1 MYHLGDITKIDGSK
15 ITPVDVITFGSPCQ
29 DLSVAGK
36 REGLS
41 GERSGLFTE
50 AIRIIK
56 EMRDATNRLPMR
68 GANDDIRLSPSTA
81 IWENVTGAFSS
92 GSPKGG
98 DFRCVLEELARVKD
112 PEISI
117 PLPDK
122 GKWMPSG
129 YIRGDS
135 WSIAWRTH
143 DAQYWGVPQRRRR
156 ISVLARFDS
165 TDAAEILF
173 ELLGRTD
180 NSKTEQA
187 VTDFGEECRPEI
199 LPFCESVSRDI
210 EASAEQRQTAP
221 GIAGEDI
228 EDSIGTISFQER
240 ARKPGGGKG
249 LLIAEDRI
257 GSMGTSPNQYVVD

>member
-1 MYHLGDITKIDGSK
+1 MKHYGDITQIHGWQVP
-15 ITPVDVITFGSPCQ
+15 IVDVVTGGSPCQ

-36 REGLS
+36 RAGLA
-41 GERSGLFTE
+41 GERSGLFME
-50 AIRIIK
+50 QIRIIK
-56 EMRDATNRLPMR
+56 EMRDATNRLSMR
-68 GANDDIRLSPSTA
+68 GADVDIRLSPSTA

-117 PLPDK
+117 PMPDK

-129 YIRGDS
+129 YIGGDD

-143 DAQYWGVPQRRRR
+143 DAQFWGVPQRRRR

-173 ELLGRTD
+173 QLLGETHD
-180 NSKTEQA
+180 
-187 VTDFGEECRPEI
+187 PE
-199 LPFCESVSRDI
+199 
-210 EASAEQRQTAP
+210 AE
-221 GIAGEDI
+221 
-228 EDSIGTISFQER
+228 
-240 ARKPGGGKG
+240 
-249 LLIAEDRI
+249 
-257 GSMGTSPNQYVVD
+257 

>member
-1 MYHLGDITKIDGSK
+1 MKHLGDITKIDGSK

-41 GERSGLFTE
+41 GERSGLFME

-56 EMRDATNRLPMR
+56 EMRDATSKLSMR
-68 GANDDIRLSPSTA
+68 GSDVDIRLSPSTA

-180 NSKTEQA
+180 NSEAEQV
-187 VTDFGEECRPEI
+187 VTD
-199 LPFCESVSRDI
+199 
-210 EASAEQRQTAP
+210 T
-221 GIAGEDI
+221 
-228 EDSIGTISFQER
+228 
-240 ARKPGGGKG
+240 
-249 LLIAEDRI
+249 
-257 GSMGTSPNQYVVD
+257 